1 MSWLK
6 SVCLLFLATEML
18 TRSVAPA
25 GCYWDQRVIVA
36 PDGQTLV
43 AFLWTYDRE
52 EARYYDMHRRVSR
65 DGGAVPQHPRHP
77 YTHRMITCL
86 VES

>member
-1 MSWLK
+1 M
-6 SVCLLFLATEML
+6 F
-18 TRSVAPA
+18 
-25 GCYWDQRVIVA
+25 YWDQRVIVA

-65 DGGAVPQHPRHP
+65 DGGAAHSIHV
-77 YTHRMITCL
+77 THTRIA
-86 VES
+86 